1 MLDNSNVVDIKL
13 CVLAIVYSLTYRTCL
28 LSINLDIVF
37 DYRKL
42 AVEKFTGGLY
52 VRSLTL

>member
-1 MLDNSNVVDIKL
+1 MLNKSNVDDIKNM
-13 CVLAIVYSLTYRTCL
+13 CTRYSTHWYIGLACYPSTW
-28 LSINLDIVF
+28 IVF